1 MKRFAHLSLAALVAL
16 PMLAG
21 CGLRGDLERPEPI
34 FEEPVEE
41 AEPDQVASTRVITNR
56 TVIRRNAE
64 GGIIPNASP
73 STPVNE
79 GGLDDIE

>member
-1 MKRFAHLSLAALVAL
+1 MKRFARLSISAAIAL

-34 FEEPVEE
+34 FEPEPEVVETE
-41 AEPDQVASTRVITNR
+41 EVAATQVVTNR
-56 TVIRRNAE
+56 TVIRRNAD

-79 GGLDDIE
+79 GGLADIE